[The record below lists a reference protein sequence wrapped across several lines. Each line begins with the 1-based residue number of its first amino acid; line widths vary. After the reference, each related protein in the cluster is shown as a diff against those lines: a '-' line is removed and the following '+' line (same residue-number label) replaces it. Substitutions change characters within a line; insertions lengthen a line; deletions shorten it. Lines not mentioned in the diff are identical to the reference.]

1 MAGNRYQ
8 RQGGSRRKSSKEVT
22 AASRGCLHR
31 CRCRLDIR
39 PRYICNLSVDADII
53 AVSGVVVIYVVVIY
67 KEPLINC
74 HSVWSGAETRTKAH
88 SALNEQRAARRAS
101 AASHPGVSLQWVM
114 DSRFRGNDKL
124 LF

>member
-8 RQGGSRRKSSKEVT
+8 RQGGSRRKSSKEVI
-22 AASRGCLHR
+22 AASRGCMHR

-53 AVSGVVVIYVVVIY
+53 AVSGVVVIY

-74 HSVWSGAETRTKAH
+74 HSVWSGAETRTKAY
-88 SALNEQRAARRAS
+88 SALNARRAS

-114 DSRFRGNDKL
+114 DSRLRGNDKL
-124 LF
+124 LC